1 MPGDRST
8 RRRLLV
14 AGSATIVGILAG
26 CSDPGDD
33 DEDDG
38 EDDGG
43 GY

>member
-1 MPGDRST
+1 MTGERST

-14 AGSATIVGILAG
+14 ATSAGIVGILAG

-33 DEDDG
+33 DDDDD
-38 EDDGG
+38 DDGG